1 MSVTEFFT
9 FSRVR
14 RRMYAGPLRAYV
26 DEFAERV
33 RLLGYSARSIQAKLR
48 AIASFSRWLALRD
61 LDAHDVDAVQRKRFL
76 AYRKRTGGWSSQDA
90 AALRE
95 MEALLCE
102 KGITSDAEASV
113 ELSARER
120 MELDFQVFL
129 SQDLGLAPV
138 TVQNYLRVVSYFL
151 KECFVDDAVRT
162 ELLTSTDV
170 IGFVQRHAHS
180 HGYSWAQSMVTAL
193 RAFLRYLGR
202 HGKIPADL
210 ATCVPAVAAW
220 SFASLP
226 AFLSPEETQQ
236 VLDGCNRQTAIGR
249 RDYAMLLLCAR
260 LGLRAGEVAALRL
273 DEIDWGNGCL
283 AIRSKG
289 GRWTQMPLPHEVGE
303 AIADYLTDGR
313 PSCCDRHVF
322 IRAQAP
328 YTGFGSS
335 SSVSA
340 VASQALVRAGIV
352 SPRKGAHLFRHTL
365 ATQMLGQGASL
376 AQIGQLLRHQHPDTT
391 RIYAKVDLAALR
403 KLAPLWPG
411 GAR

>member
-1 MSVTEFFT
+1 MSVAEFFT
-9 FSRVR
+9 FPRVR
-14 RRMYAGPLRAYV
+14 RRLSAGPLGAYV

-33 RLLGYSARSIQAKLR
+33 RLLGYSARSIRSKLR
-48 AIASFSRWLALRD
+48 VIARFSRWLAVRD
-61 LDAHDVDAVQRKRFL
+61 LSAHDVDAVQRKRFL
-76 AYRKRTGGWSSQDA
+76 TYRKRTGGWSSQDA

-95 MEALLCE
+95 MEALLRE
-102 KGITSDAEASV
+102 QGITSAAEASV

-129 SQDLGLAPV
+129 SQDRGLAPV
-138 TVQNYLRVVSYFL
+138 TVRNYLRVVSCFL
-151 KECFVDDAVRT
+151 KECFVDDAART

-180 HGYSWAQSMVTAL
+180 HGWSWAQAMVTAL
-193 RAFLRYLGR
+193 RAFLRYLHHHGR
-202 HGKIPADL
+202 IPADL
-210 ATCVPAVAAW
+210 AACVPAVAAW
-220 SFASLP
+220 SFARLP
-226 AFLSPEETQQ
+226 AFLSHEETQR

-273 DEIDWGNGCL
+273 DEIDWENGCF

-289 GRWTQMPLPHEVGE
+289 GRWTQMPLLHEVGE
-303 AIADYLTDGR
+303 AIVDYLTDGR
-313 PSCCDRHVF
+313 PSCRDRHVF
-322 IRAQAP
+322 IRAHAP
-328 YTGFGSS
+328 YTGLRSS
-335 SSVSA
+335 SSVSM
-340 VASQALVRAGIV
+340 VASRAFVRAGIV

-403 KLAPLWPG
+403 KLAPPWPG

>member
-1 MSVTEFFT
+1 L
-9 FSRVR
+9 
-14 RRMYAGPLRAYV
+14 GAYV

-61 LDAHDVDAVQRKRFL
+61 LGAHDADAVQRKRFL
-76 AYRKRTGGWSSQDA
+76 TYRKRTGGWSSQDA

-102 KGITSDAEASV
+102 RGVTSDAEVSV

-129 SQDLGLAPV
+129 SQDLGLAPA
-138 TVQNYLRVVSYFL
+138 TVQNYLRVVSCFL
-151 KECFVDDAVRT
+151 RECFVDDAVRT
-162 ELLTSTDV
+162 ELLTSPDV

-193 RAFLRYLGR
+193 RAFLRYLHR

-210 ATCVPAVAAW
+210 AACVPAVAAW
-220 SFASLP
+220 SFANLP
-226 AFLSPEETQQ
+226 AFLRPEETQQ
-236 VLDGCNRQTAIGR
+236 VSDGCNRQTAIGR

-289 GRWTQMPLPHEVGE
+289 GRWTHMPLPHEVGE
-303 AIADYLTDGR
+303 AIAEYLTDGR
-313 PSCCDRHVF
+313 PSCHDRHVF
-322 IRAQAP
+322 IRAHAP

-335 SSVSA
+335 SSVST
-340 VASQALVRAGIV
+340 VASQALVRAGV
-352 SPRKGAHLFRHTL
+352 VWPRKGAHLFRHTL

-376 AQIGQLLRHQHPDTT
+376 AEIGQLLRHQHPDTT
-391 RIYAKVDLAALR
+391 RIYAKVDLPALR
-403 KLAPLWPG
+403 KLAPPWPG

>member
-9 FSRVR
+9 CPRVR
-14 RRMYAGPLRAYV
+14 RRMYAGPLGAHV

-33 RLLGYSARSIQAKLR
+33 RLRGYSKRSIRTKLR
-48 AIASFSRWLALRD
+48 VIASFSRWLAVRD

-76 AYRKRTGGWSSQDA
+76 QYRKRAGGWSSEDA

-95 MEALLCE
+95 METLLRE

-120 MELDFQVFL
+120 MELDFRVFL
-129 SQDLGLAPV
+129 SQDRGLAPV
-138 TVQNYLRVVSYFL
+138 TVQNYLRVVSCFL
-151 KECFVDDAVRT
+151 KECFVDDSART

-180 HGYSWAQSMVTAL
+180 HGHSWAQSMVTAL
-193 RAFLRYLGR
+193 RAFLRYLHR

-210 ATCVPAVAAW
+210 GACVPAVAGW
-220 SFASLP
+220 SFSRLP
-226 AFLSPEETQQ
+226 AFLSPEETQR
-236 VLDGCNRQTAIGR
+236 VLDTCNRRTAMGR

-260 LGLRAGEVAALRL
+260 LGLRAGEVAALCL
-273 DEIDWGNGCL
+273 DEIDWASGCL

-303 AIADYLTDGR
+303 AIAEYLTDGR
-313 PSCCDRHVF
+313 PSCRDRHVF
-322 IRAQAP
+322 IREHAP

-340 VASQALVRAGIV
+340 VASRALARAGIA

-391 RIYAKVDLAALR
+391 RIYAKVDLPALR
-403 KLAPLWPG
+403 KLAPPWPG